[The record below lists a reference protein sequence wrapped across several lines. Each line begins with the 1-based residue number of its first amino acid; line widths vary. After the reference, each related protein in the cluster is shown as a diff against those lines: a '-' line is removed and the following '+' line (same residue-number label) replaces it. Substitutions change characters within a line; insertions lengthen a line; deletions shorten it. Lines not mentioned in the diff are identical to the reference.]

1 MSFCY
6 KLDLGNPTSLDFFP
20 VGIQQM
26 VVSYN
31 TAKAIVYD
39 IETGQNV
46 VSLDSAVTYGNKVT
60 KCWYFI
66 WFTDCL

>member
-1 MSFCY
+1 MIIICY
-6 KLDLGNPTSLDFFP
+6 KLDLGNPTSLDFLP
-20 VGIQQM
+20 VGLEQM

-46 VSLDSAVTYGNKVT
+46 VSLG
-60 KCWYFI
+60 C
-66 WFTDCL
+66 